1 MVFHVTLT
9 HMMYRTTRL
18 CDLSH
23 FDPVKNLERLYLGMN
38 RIQDYSELE
47 KLGCLLYLI
56 ELSIISN
63 PVSLPLSLS
72 FPPSLPL
79 SLPLSLL
86 HVHVHIVHFIISLP
100 LSLSLSQISRRMQH
114 RSLLIYRLPSLQSLD
129 GVMVTTDE
137 RHTAEA
143 TFSDRCQQVCTR
155 TFVLVHVHV
164 E

>member
-1 MVFHVTLT
+1 
-9 HMMYRTTRL
+9 MMYHMTRL

-47 KLGCLLYLI
+47 KLGCLSYLI

-72 FPPSLPL
+72 LPPSLPL
-79 SLPLSLL
+79 SLTCTCTYCTLY
-86 HVHVHIVHFIISLP
+86 HLP

-143 TFSDRCQQVCTR
+143 TFSDRCQQVCTC
-155 TFVLVHVHV
+155 TFVLIHVHV